1 MAPVSAGRRHSLP
14 AFFTTEAPPT
24 AAPWAAWAG
33 GHKQRGGAREGGGAR
48 AAALWEL
55 GLIPRSE
62 ADFMAF
68 MWHWAQL
75 FDPGAWPGDEP
86 TTRTR

>member
-1 MAPVSAGRRHSLP
+1 MAPVTAGRRHSLP

-24 AAPWAAWAG
+24 AAPWAARAG
-33 GHKQRGGAREGGGAR
+33 GHIQRGGAREGGGAR

-55 GLIPRSE
+55 GLMPRSE